1 MSVRSLMRCMN
12 SQNNITLESNDS
24 ITALISLGANL
35 PSRFGTPIQ
44 TLSAAI
50 TSIANFGNGKL
61 LSSSFY
67 QTEAVDCAP
76 ETPDFINAVVAVPF
90 PKSTTASALLDFL
103 KELEKEFGRS
113 HGVAKNSPRNLDLDV
128 LYFGD
133 QLVTSRELEIPHPR
147 ATERRFVI
155 EPLTEIA
162 PNLVLPGQSVSVQ
175 ALLESLPIYPK
186 VTKLH

>member
-1 MSVRSLMRCMN
+1 MSVLSLMRCMN
-12 SQNNITLESNDS
+12 SQNNITLESKDL
-24 ITALISLGANL
+24 ITVLISLGANL

-50 TSIANFGNGKL
+50 TSIANFASGKL
-61 LSSSFY
+61 LTSSFY

-76 ETPDFINAVVAVPF
+76 ETPDFINAVVAVQL
-90 PKSTTASALLDFL
+90 PKFITATELLGFL
-103 KELEKEFGRS
+103 QELEKEFGRANDD
-113 HGVAKNSPRNLDLDV
+113 AKNSPRKLDLDV

-147 ATERRFVI
+147 AAERRFVI